1 MKKGML
7 TKSKVHLVQKYDNYN
22 TLRIQN
28 IKHKI
33 TQLSRTTKDCI
44 YTFKSSFHFLNLEK
58 KH

>member
-33 TQLSRTTKDCI
+33 TQLPRTTKDCI
-44 YTFKSSFHFLNLEK
+44 YILNQVFIF
-58 KH
+58 